1 MRNESQDSDV
11 VSLYPLMQGYKR
23 LSTQALARKAVHDQ
37 KHILN
42 VSVDQLLANDRI
54 KSILDTDYF
63 KEEAA
68 RDNLRSSGNDISLPP
83 TNYEPIIEKGNRR

>member
-1 MRNESQDSDV
+1 LNLDFNLNQRLNQSSPAIITDLERKFYDVLEKQKVQMRNESQDSDV

-42 VSVDQLLANDRI
+42 VSVD
-54 KSILDTDYF
+54 
-63 KEEAA
+63 
-68 RDNLRSSGNDISLPP
+68 
-83 TNYEPIIEKGNRR
+83 